1 MLIFPLRAEWLAL
14 LAITAILALSAN
26 RFNVHTLANR
36 AVKADIVFSTQPVE
50 GESLSTMA
58 TITIILQLIAI
69 IAVIVFIV
77 YTVTVHK
84 HINAYI
90 DNLEQILRDHQVY
103 LKKELAFR
111 HNVEDI
117 MNRCINLITVCN
129 NTDLEVISKLRHS
142 NRDKD
147 NKYNAIVSH
156 LNAVINLI
164 KDNNNAITEL
174 NNKAKFSFNTEN
186 FIFHKPTNEE
196 RNTQLKTAKKPRFIK
211 ENGVN
216 KKTKR

>member
-1 MLIFPLRAEWLAL
+1 M
-14 LAITAILALSAN
+14 AITAILALSAN
-26 RFNVHTLANR
+26 RFNVHILANR

-69 IAVIVFIV
+69 IAIIVFIV
-77 YTVTVHK
+77 HTVSIHNNIYSY
-84 HINAYI
+84 IN
-90 DNLEQILRDHQVY
+90 NLEQILRDHQVY

-111 HNVEDI
+111 HNIEDI
-117 MNRCINLITVCN
+117 IERCVNLITVCN
-129 NTDLEVISKLRHS
+129 NTNLEVVSKLRHS

-156 LNAVINLI
+156 LNAVISLI

-186 FIFHKPTNEE
+186 FIFHKPDNEE
-196 RNTQLKTAKKPRFIK
+196 RNTKLKIAKKPRFIK